1 MVVKTAGIKYFW
13 ASQKYHD
20 LTIFTLKNWTLAV
33 AMQQYL
39 GGISDSGSL
48 PLKSAA
54 AVSTALP
61 LLVVIL
67 SYQKHLIKGI
77 TAGSVKG

>member
-20 LTIFTLKNWTLAV
+20 LTILTLTNWTLAV
-33 AMQQYL
+33 AMRQYL
-39 GGISDSGSL
+39 AGISDSGSL

-54 AVSTALP
+54 AVSAALP

-67 SYQKHLIKGI
+67 FYQKHLIKGI
-77 TAGSVKG
+77 FAGSVKG